1 MKETE
6 KACRKEIRKLENPA
20 NANHTNQEQDLRG
33 RKLKFGSNFTKK
45 TKKAEKI

>member
-6 KACRKEIRKLENPA
+6 KVCRKEIRKLENPA
-20 NANHTNQEQDLRG
+20 NASEEQDSRG

-45 TKKAEKI
+45 TKRK